1 VCLQY
6 VETDLQKMQMKLK
19 TEPRGM
25 HEAIETEYA
34 AAARAKPVRRP
45 PDLDKSGALTKG
57 FARCIN
63 ANVLL
68 DRQCFQ
74 GREASPVLL
83 MLHTNRNGSV
93 LQQGPLTCHSK
104 PIVCLQGRGT
114 A

>member
-1 VCLQY
+1 
-6 VETDLQKMQMKLK
+6 MQMKLK

-45 PDLDKSGALTKG
+45 PDLDKSGALTKC

-74 GREASPVLL
+74 GRMASPFLLL
-83 MLHTNRNGSV
+83 MLHINRNWSF
-93 LQQGPLTCHSK
+93 LQQDPTTCRSK
-104 PIVCLQGRGT
+104 PNVCMQGKAT

>member
-1 VCLQY
+1 MQY

-45 PDLDKSGALTKG
+45 PDLDKPGALTKG

-83 MLHTNRNGSV
+83 LMLHTIRIGSV

-104 PIVCLQGRGT
+104 PNVCLQGKRT